1 MRHNESNGL
10 AQPTPREQQVLELI
24 CEGLSTKQIARQ
36 LGISFKTVIC
46 HRMHLMD
53 KAQVHD
59 SIRLFRWALQN
70 GFVSLERKMPPA
82 SEVDPAQYELSS
94 VKARGQ

>member
-1 MRHNESNGL
+1 MRHNEANDL

-53 KAQVHD
+53 KAHVHD

-70 GFVSLERKMPPA
+70 GFVSLERGKPSA
-82 SEVDPAQYELSS
+82 GEVGPAQHELSS
-94 VKARGQ
+94 VRARG